1 MIIQADKMSAPSSRE
16 RAQQLYDKI
25 IELESR
31 RRRSA
36 QARVPSDPSA
46 WQQIRENY
54 EAIILEDHTFSEQHS
69 IEYALWQL
77 HYKRI
82 EELRAHFN
90 AALSSSGSNSSQ
102 NVKGPARP
110 DRLTKI
116 RLQFKTFLSEASGFY
131 HDLIVKIRGRYGL
144 PLGYFSEDSENQS
157 LMEKDGKKSAEV
169 KKGLISCHRCLI
181 YLGDLARYKG
191 LYGEGDSKTREFA
204 AASSYYLQAASLW
217 PSSGNPH
224 HQLAILASYSGD
236 ELVAV
241 YRYFRSLAVDSPFS
255 TARENLIVAFE
266 KNRHSYTQLTGD
278 ANARGGKESPAKFTG
293 KARGKAEGKPVS
305 KDANTEASL
314 VKEGVSSSQERYK
327 SFCVRFV
334 RLNGI
339 LFTRTSLETFAE
351 VLSLVSGGLRKLLS
365 SGPEEEL
372 TFGADAV
379 ESGLVVVRLVAI
391 LIFTVHNV
399 NRESEGQTYAEI
411 LQRNLLLKNACTAVY
426 ELMSHILERCV
437 QLRDPSSSFLLPG
450 ILVFVEWLACCP
462 DVAAGSDLDEKQCA
476 VRSKFWNLLISFL
489 NKLLS
494 VATMSIDD
502 DEDETCFNNMSR
514 YEEGNTE
521 NRLALWEDFEL
532 RGYVPLIPAQTLL
545 DFSRKHSFGSDGQK
559 EKKAR
564 IKRALAAGKA
574 LASVVRVDQ
583 KAISF
588 DSRVKKFVIGAD
600 TEIFDDMV
608 GTYSGIP
615 SKNDT
620 VQENQAAE
628 SRTSMGIAQTN
639 QQLLIEGDE
648 EDEVIVF
655 KPLVSEKRSEVVD
668 SNLAT
673 YEGLKPSQNASPGD
687 LTFSGSS
694 MSAPPDN
701 VYHQRA
707 FDGRPLAPVSVG
719 NVVPQHLQPVQPYAS
734 KWLMGEEASLA
745 NSLNGLRFT
754 GNGHLVKSDV
764 QENNPALLSVPIQ
777 QSVNFANSGAFYNH
791 TKAPESFIP
800 SMLDVIASSGAITNS
815 LTVKTSS
822 ALPIGLRKNPVS
834 RPSRHLGPPPGFSRA
849 LPKQVNEPISGSDLA
864 NENPMM
870 DDYSWLDGYQVP
882 SSAKSS
888 GLNNSINY
896 PSHSNAHPVTISNGL
911 SGTVNFPFPGKQVPT
926 MQFQSEKQKGWQ
938 DYSMFDNLKLQH
950 EQQLQQQ
957 QQQQV
962 INGNQHFNPLPEQYQ
977 GQSGWTGVLR
987 IVLVITASFATKFNS
1002 NREALSV
1009 LNFDGALVAL
1019 ASCRNLL
1026 VHR

>member
-1 MIIQADKMSAPSSRE
+1 MSAPSSRE

-25 IELESR
+25 NELENK

-36 QARVPSDPSA
+36 QARIPSDPNA

-54 EAIILEDHTFSEQHS
+54 EAIILEDHAFSEQHN

-131 HDLIVKIRGRYGL
+131 HDLIVKIRAKYGL
-144 PLGYFSEDSENQS
+144 SLGYFSEDSDNQS
-157 LMEKDGKKSAEV
+157 FTEKDGKKSAEV
-169 KKGLISCHRCLI
+169 KKGLISCHRSLI

-191 LYGEGDSKTREFA
+191 LYGEGDSKTREFT
-204 AASSYYLQAASLW
+204 AASSYYMQAASLL

-266 KNRHSYTQLTGD
+266 KNRHSYSQLSGD
-278 ANARGGKESPAKFTG
+278 AVARGGKDSPAKLSG
-293 KARGKAEGKPVS
+293 KARGKGEGKHVS
-305 KDANTEASL
+305 KDTNAETKL
-314 VKEGVSSSQERYK
+314 VKEGVSSSQESYK

-351 VLSLVSGGLRKLLS
+351 VLSLVSGGLRKFLS

-372 TFGADAV
+372 IFGADAV
-379 ESGLVVVRLVAI
+379 ESGLIVVRLVAI

-411 LQRNLLLKNACTAVY
+411 LQRNLLLKNACIAVF
-426 ELMSHILERCV
+426 ELMSHIMERCV
-437 QLRDPSSSFLLPG
+437 QLHDPSSSFLLPG
-450 ILVFVEWLACCP
+450 ILVFAEWLACCP
-462 DVAAGSDLDEKQCA
+462 DVAAGNDVDEKHGA
-476 VRSKFWNLLISFL
+476 VRSKFWNLFISFL
-489 NKLLS
+489 NKLMSSGS
-494 VATMSIDD
+494 VSIDD
-502 DEDETCFNNMSR
+502 DEDETCFNNMSK

-564 IKRALAAGKA
+564 VKRTFAAGKA
-574 LASVVRVDQ
+574 LAGIVRVDK

-588 DSRVKKFVIGAD
+588 DSRIKKFVIGAD
-600 TEIFDDMV
+600 PEMLDNMAHAF
-608 GTYSGIP
+608 SGIP
-615 SKNDT
+615 NKDNPG
-620 VQENQAAE
+620 QENQAADKA
-628 SRTSMGIAQTN
+628 TNMAIAQTN
-639 QQLLIEGDE
+639 RQLLIEGDE

-655 KPLVSEKRSEVVD
+655 KPIVAEKRSEAVD
-668 SNLAT
+668 SNWAAT
-673 YEGLKPSQNASPGD
+673 YEGLKPSQNASAGD
-687 LTFSGSS
+687 MAFSGSS
-694 MSAPPDN
+694 ISAPP
-701 VYHQRA
+701 
-707 FDGRPLAPVSVG
+707 
-719 NVVPQHLQPVQPYAS
+719 VPQHFQPVQPYVS
-734 KWLMGEEASLA
+734 KWMMGEEAFLA

-754 GNGHLVKSDV
+754 GNGHLVKSEI
-764 QENNPALLSVPIQ
+764 QENHPPMPSVPVQ
-777 QSVNFANSGAFYNH
+777 QSFNVSNGGAFYNH
-791 TKAPESFIP
+791 TKAAPDTFVP
-800 SMLDVIASSGAITNS
+800 SMHDVIASSGAIANS
-815 LTVKTSS
+815 FAVKTSATS
-822 ALPIGLRKNPVS
+822 TGSRKNPVS
-834 RPSRHLGPPPGFSRA
+834 RPSRHLGPPPGFSRV
-849 LPKQVNEPISGSDLA
+849 LPKQVNESVSGSDLA
-864 NENPMM
+864 SESPML

-882 SSAKSS
+882 LSTKSS

-896 PSHSNAHPVTISNGL
+896 PSHSNPHSVSIGNGL
-911 SGTVNFPFPGKQVPT
+911 PGTMNFPFPGKQVPT
-926 MQFQSEKQKGWQ
+926 MPFQSDKQNGWQ
-938 DYSMFDNLKLQH
+938 DYSMLDSLKLQH
-950 EQQLQQQ
+950 EQQLQLQQ
-957 QQQQV
+957 QQAT
-962 INGNQHFNPLPEQYQ
+962 NGNQHFNPPPEQYQ
-977 GQSGWTGVLR
+977 GQSGWTGRYFV
-987 IVLVITASFATKFNS
+987 
-1002 NREALSV
+1002 
-1009 LNFDGALVAL
+1009 
-1019 ASCRNLL
+1019 
-1026 VHR
+1026 